1 MLTPLERK
9 EREGLIRRFAS
20 RLSFPKLF
28 FVLAGLFIL
37 DFFVANPFPFVD
49 EVILGILAVMV
60 GMWREKRGQE
70 TKAIEDVTPIGE

>member
-1 MLTPLERK
+1 MAQD
-9 EREGLIRRFAS
+9 GLIRHFAS

-37 DFFVANPFPFVD
+37 DFFVADPFPFVD
-49 EVILGILAVMV
+49 EIILGILAVMV

-70 TKAIEDVTPIGE
+70 TEAGEDVTPIGE